1 MWVIAWLGFIFI
13 SIFGTI
19 NHFLYDFFGKNNYA
33 AYFFAVNESTWE
45 HMKLVVF
52 PSLVWLVISL
62 FLSSNS
68 NILIG
73 NFLGLVTILIMIP
86 LLFYLLNFIFGKSSG
101 LVNILIFYVSVF
113 MGAFVNNCLLNMAEV
128 SKIYNIFGIV
138 GYLIIIVLFLI
149 FSKDPPKSGLFEE
162 P

>member
-1 MWVIAWLGFIFI
+1 
-13 SIFGTI
+13 
-19 NHFLYDFFGKNNYA
+19 
-33 AYFFAVNESTWE
+33 
-45 HMKLVVF
+45 MKLVVF

-113 MGAFVNNCLLNMAEV
+113 MGALVNNCLLNMGQV

-138 GYLIIIVLFLI
+138 GYLIIIVLFLV
-149 FSKDPPKSGLFEE
+149 FSKDPPKSILFDE